1 MSAEIAMVMTG
12 LLFVA
17 SGFFVA
23 SEFALVGAARHRL
36 EQAVAAR
43 RRGAKAALNGVR
55 ELSLMLAGAQLG
67 ITMVMIGLGMVSEP
81 ALHHLL
87 EPPLSALGLPHVA
100 ADVVA
105 LGIALAVVTFVHV
118 VVGEMAPKSWA
129 IAHPE
134 RSAMLLAP
142 PFRAF
147 TWVFRWLLVVLNAL
161 TNALVRMVRV
171 QPRDEIVTVR
181 NREQIHQLVSESRQ
195 LGLIRADEH
204 GLLTRALGAPGAT
217 LGEVMVPLE
226 YVIGIG
232 ADAGPQDV
240 LDVAAQNR
248 HPRLVVHDDSGEI
261 IGAVHAREA
270 LAGRGHEPG
279 WTAGQAAGP
288 VPPINVNVDL
298 ATAAETLRRD
308 RAQLGLVR
316 DNGTVVGLVTMD
328 DLVTNILVSEP
339 EPMIEAM
346 APGTT

>member
-1 MSAEIAMVMTG
+1 MTPGTAMLITA

-17 SGFFVA
+17 SAFFVA

-36 EQAVAAR
+36 EQAVSER
-43 RRGAKAALNGVR
+43 RRGAQSALRGVR

-87 EPPLSALGLPHVA
+87 EPPLSAIGLPIAA

-105 LGIALAVVTFVHV
+105 LVIALAIVTFLHV

-142 PFRAF
+142 AFRAF
-147 TWVFRWLLVVLNAL
+147 TWVVRWLLLALNAI

-181 NREQIHQLVSESRQ
+181 NREQIHQLVSESRR
-195 LGLIRADEH
+195 LGLIRADDH
-204 GLLTRALGAPGAT
+204 GLLTRTLGAPGAAV
-217 LGEVMVPLE
+217 GKVMVP
-226 YVIGIG
+226 VDRIVGVDAG
-232 ADAGPQDV
+232 AGPQEV
-240 LDVAAQNR
+240 LDVASAHR
-248 HPRLVVHDDSGEI
+248 RTRLVVRDGGGTI

-270 LAGRGHEPG
+270 LAGRGLDVP
-279 WTAGQAAGP
+279 WTAGQMAR
-288 VPPINVNVDL
+288 PIASVSVDADL
-298 ATAAETLRRD
+298 ATAADVLRRN
-308 RAQLGLVR
+308 RAQLGLVTDVDAR
-316 DNGTVVGLVTMD
+316 PVGLVTMD
-328 DLVTNILVSEP
+328 DLVTNILVSGP
-339 EPMIEAM
+339 AM
-346 APGTT
+346 S